1 MPPRSY
7 ITSAATGARVCGK
20 VANPSISVNGNTK
33 FNVNV
38 VLEKRSGPESD
49 FPEQKR
55 HKSFSEP
62 VSERRGSPAGRG
74 AALCRAGSVPAL
86 PLRQDMAGAPSTP
99 RVSTFVAWP
108 DLMLRD
114 YSSF

>member
-1 MPPRSY
+1 M
-7 ITSAATGARVCGK
+7 
-20 VANPSISVNGNTK
+20 
-33 FNVNV
+33 
-38 VLEKRSGPESD
+38 
-49 FPEQKR
+49 
-55 HKSFSEP
+55 
-62 VSERRGSPAGRG
+62 SERRGSPAGRG